1 MKMEKKCRKQS
12 LLSIHFFFPP
22 LEVVTNPLQKCMMIV
37 LSVTVAVNLL
47 TIVRMINLS
56 CPAWFL
62 SKDYVPSPKFGF
74 AVTTDVMNG
83 IKGYLQGLEKLG
95 AY

>member
-1 MKMEKKCRKQS
+1 MKVEKKCRKQS
-12 LLSIHFFFPP
+12 LLPIHFFFII
-22 LEVVTNPLQKCMMIV
+22 LTNPLQKCMTIV

-62 SKDYVPSPKFGF
+62 SKDYVPSPKLGF